1 MNKYIII
8 LIILFSFSASSAHE
22 KQTGCFSS
30 DSKLINVK
38 FIDIYDDGAHLG
50 YVKYKNSKEPIPLVF
65 SDEKSESVDEDRP
78 IENTTNWLEFIHGK
92 YNGQYIVMSQG
103 ARYYQ
108 FIYKSISGRTIS
120 LNENLE
126 AYNNDRSDCIW

>member
-8 LIILFSFSASSAHE
+8 LSILFSFSASSAPE

-30 DSKLINVK
+30 DSGLINVK
-38 FIDIYDDGAHLG
+38 FIDIYDDGVHLG

-126 AYNNDRSDCIW
+126 AYNKDRSDCIW

>member
-8 LIILFSFSASSAHE
+8 LSILFSFSASSAPE

-30 DSKLINVK
+30 DSGLINVK
-38 FIDIYDDGAHLG
+38 FIDIYDDGVHLG

>member
-8 LIILFSFSASSAHE
+8 LSILFSFSASSAPE

-30 DSKLINVK
+30 DSGLINVK
-38 FIDIYDDGAHLG
+38 FIDIYDDAVHLG

>member
-1 MNKYIII
+1 MKRFIII
-8 LIILFSFSASSAHE
+8 ISILFSFSALSASE
-22 KQTGCFSS
+22 KQIGCFSS
-30 DSKLINVK
+30 DSKSINVK
-38 FIDIYDDGAHLG
+38 LIDIYDDGTHLG
-50 YVKYKNSKEPIPLVF
+50 YVKYKNSKESIPLLF
-65 SDEKSESVDEDRP
+65 SGEKSESVGEDRP

-108 FIYKSISGRTIS
+108 FIYKSISGKTIS

-126 AYNNDRSDCIW
+126 AYNDDRSDCIW